1 LGVDYRRFSVSRRQK
16 EPLLG
21 FILSSLESC
30 GCRILRH
37 SNAGEAPFRVSFE
50 APDGE
55 RIGIIAYAFLANS
68 KITRNR
74 PADEH
79 RFQVKY
85 GPSTGEM
92 HELWQDPFA
101 LYTTLFFGIN
111 LDQGIFVGA
120 DPVLHSPTRFFISV
134 EFKQERVDRILKEGW
149 HAWERQMRSRRG
161 LEEPVEVIVGG
172 TARHFLRYV
181 RFERTAKG
189 LDAGHR
195 GLLADKMV
203 ELPHLPFVLPQAGRA
218 PRVDAGQAHQ
228 LAREFGLSQEEI
240 LDLIESAP
248 RLKMAV
254 RGWVAEA
261 HLLRQLEGLPAI
273 TECLPIEED
282 GRPDLRV
289 SLANSRPI
297 FIECKNILRK
307 AYADGSYRLDFQRTR
322 AAKGDP
328 CSRYYGAEEFE
339 VVAACL
345 HPQTEHWEFRFALT
359 AELDPHERCPG
370 KLSNRTKVDQR
381 WSTDVVR
388 VLKRAL
394 GP

>member
-1 LGVDYRRFSVSRRQK
+1 MDYRRFSVSRRQK

-21 FILSSLESC
+21 FILSSLQTS

-37 SNAGEAPFRVSFE
+37 SDAGEAPFRISFE

-55 RIGIIAYAFLANS
+55 RIGIIAYAFFANS
-68 KITRNR
+68 KPTKNR

-85 GPSTGEM
+85 GPKTGEL
-92 HELWQDPFA
+92 HELWQDPFE

-111 LDQGIFVGA
+111 LEEGFFVGA

-134 EFKQERVDRILKEGW
+134 ELKQHHVDQILKEGW
-149 HAWERQMRSRRG
+149 HAWERQKRSGGG
-161 LEEPVEVIVGG
+161 LEEPVEVMVGG
-172 TARHFLRYV
+172 TAKHFLRYV

-189 LDAGHR
+189 LDTGHR
-195 GLLADKMV
+195 GLLADKML
-203 ELPHLPFVLPQAGRA
+203 ELPHLPVVLPQAIPTARLA
-218 PRVDAGQAHQ
+218 SRQAHQ
-228 LAREFGLSQEEI
+228 LAREFELTQDEI

-254 RGWVAEA
+254 RGWVAET
-261 HLLRQLEGLPAI
+261 HLLRQLEELPAI
-273 TECLPIEED
+273 TECVPIEED

-289 SLANSRPI
+289 SLASSRPI
-297 FIECKNILRK
+297 FIECKNVLRK
-307 AYADGSYRLDFQRTR
+307 VYADGTYRLDFQRTR

-328 CSRYYGAEEFE
+328 CSRYYGADEFD

-345 HPQTEHWEFRFALT
+345 HPRTEHWEFRFALT
-359 AELDPHERCPG
+359 AELDPHDRCPG
-370 KLSNRTKVDQR
+370 KLSNRAKVDQR
-381 WSTDVVR
+381 WSMDVIA
-388 VLKRAL
+388 VLERAL
-394 GP
+394 RL